1 MSKFGFVH
9 LNRSK
14 LKHPW
19 GPWVHDIIREDP
31 FISLWLWLFILWPF
45 DIFFFAT
52 IVDSHSSFFILFFR
66 LHSSQYLDSWRRH
79 CVVGDSTDF
88 KTHIYQKFCQ
98 GGWTVVNFLPGEGLS
113 SWTWPNEASLKTSF
127 SVPRGAE
134 TPLPPLSPRF
144 HRQLLA
150 KLVTLL
156 LLTLVYI
163 RLKVL
168 FVANQTLHDILT
180 ENDVTSLNIAPLKL
194 PLLITRIE

>member
-1 MSKFGFVH
+1 M
-9 LNRSK
+9 
-14 LKHPW
+14 
-19 GPWVHDIIREDP
+19 
-31 FISLWLWLFILWPF
+31 
-45 DIFFFAT
+45 
-52 IVDSHSSFFILFFR
+52 
-66 LHSSQYLDSWRRH
+66 
-79 CVVGDSTDF
+79 
-88 KTHIYQKFCQ
+88 
-98 GGWTVVNFLPGEGLS
+98 
-113 SWTWPNEASLKTSF
+113 KTSF